1 MTIWS
6 SDALI
11 LEGFFYN

>member
-6 SDALI
+6 
-11 LEGFFYN
+11 F

>member
-1 MTIWS
+1 MAIWS

-11 LEGFFYN
+11 LEKFICN

>member
-6 SDALI
+6 S
-11 LEGFFYN
+11 

>member
-6 SDALI
+6 
-11 LEGFFYN
+11 

>member
-1 MTIWS
+1 MTTWS

-11 LEGFFYN
+11 LERFIYN